1 MIKAVIV
8 PVLSAGLEKLKN
20 ILIERE
26 SAKNKSRGVI
36 IFCEDR
42 LTLAA
47 EKTVC
52 SALGGTFDVSVNTFA
67 RFLAAEK
74 GKKDNILSA
83 QGSAMAIRRIIEN
96 NKDKLKLFR
105 KVFRVVRRKR
115 GLRHDSFAIRL
126 ENFRKRS

>member
-74 GKKDNILSA
+74 GKKDNI
-83 QGSAMAIRRIIEN
+83 
-96 NKDKLKLFR
+96 
-105 KVFRVVRRKR
+105 VFRVVRRKR